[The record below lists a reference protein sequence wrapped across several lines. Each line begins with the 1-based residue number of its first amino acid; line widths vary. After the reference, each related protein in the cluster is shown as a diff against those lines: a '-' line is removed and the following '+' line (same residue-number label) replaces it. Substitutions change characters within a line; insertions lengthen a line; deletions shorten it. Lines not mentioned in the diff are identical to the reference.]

1 MSNIF
6 FKMPIVATWISLA
19 ISISNGQELEST
31 VSEQTIPELA
41 TNIKK
46 SLVAIHTV
54 GRDGKDASFSTG
66 FVVSSDGLIATAFH
80 SVAEGYGIR
89 VESADGRELPVT
101 HIHARLEA
109 ADLIVLKVN
118 AKELNPLPLGD
129 SSLIEDGQSVV
140 AVGHPLGRKNSV
152 ASGLVSR
159 RETIGIELL
168 QLAMSIER
176 GSSGEPVVD
185 RTGKVIG
192 VVTLKSSEQDN
203 VGYAVP
209 IVHLQR
215 MLNDAS
221 PIPVE
226 RWKTIGRLDA
236 DQWMTLWD
244 ANWRRHRTQIVVD
257 GYGKSFGGRSLC
269 LSKTRAPEAPYEI
282 QVDVKLANEGGAAG
296 LVFHSDGNNR
306 HYGFYPSAGK
316 IRLTRF
322 SGPALDSWT
331 ILHNETHDAYRPGE
345 WNTLKV
351 RVENEKFT
359 LFVNDERVT
368 SSVDDRLPSGAT
380 GLVTFRGTSAAFRR
394 YQVASSIPS
403 EKPTPEVRAKMDAI
417 LEDLRIDRPASEE
430 VVTRLQPFA
439 QYSDRVL
446 EHNARQLEFRA
457 RRMRQLAD
465 QVHASRVVH
474 QITSAL
480 CLEADKSHAGAV
492 KKPDLLRAALLIALL
507 DNRDV
512 DVDAYVRRI
521 DAFGAEIMKAIPDGA
536 TELEKLSV
544 LDRMMF
550 REYGFRGSRFE
561 YYASASS
568 YLNEVFDD
576 REGLPISVSV
586 LYIELAK
593 RVGVSVVGVGLPG
606 HFVVRFEPK
615 DEGVKPQLLDVF
627 NKGKR
632 LTRSDAEQLIR
643 DRGFAP
649 EARFFETQTAVQ
661 IADRMVRNLLGNAEE
676 EKDNDRIYRYAE
688 LLVALDGENYEA
700 RARRMLIRAQTQRF
714 TEAIEDVNWFIN
726 HPVENSEL
734 DQFYELRAEFERQLE
749 RQERLAS

>member
-1 MSNIF
+1 MSYMF
-6 FKMPIVATWISLA
+6 FKMPIVATCISLA
-19 ISISNGQELEST
+19 LGFSNGPELEST
-31 VSEQTIPELA
+31 VPEQTIPRLA
-41 TNIKK
+41 ANIKK
-46 SLVAIHTV
+46 SLVAVHTV
-54 GRDGKDASFSTG
+54 GRDGRDASFSTG
-66 FVVSSDGLIATAFH
+66 FVISRDGLIATAFH

-89 VESADGRELPVT
+89 VESADGHDLPVT
-101 HIHARLEA
+101 HVHARLEA

-118 AKELNPLPLGD
+118 AKELEPLPLGD

-152 ASGLVSR
+152 VSGLVSR

-185 RTGKVIG
+185 RKGNVIG

-209 IVHLQR
+209 VVHLQR
-215 MLNDAS
+215 MLNDAT

-226 RWKTIGRLDA
+226 RWKTIGQLDTE
-236 DQWMTLWD
+236 QWTTLWD
-244 ANWRRHRTQIVVD
+244 ANWRRHRTQIAVD

-269 LSKTRAPEAPYEI
+269 LSKTGVLEAPYEV
-282 QVDVKLANEGGAAG
+282 QVDVKLADEGGAAG
-296 LVFHSDGNNR
+296 LAFHSDGNNR
-306 HYGFYPSAGK
+306 HYGFYPSSGK
-316 IRLTRF
+316 VRLTRF

-331 ILHNETHDAYRPGE
+331 ILYNETHDAYRPGE

-351 RVENEKFT
+351 RVEEGKFT
-359 LFVNDERVT
+359 FFVNDERVT

-380 GLVTFRGTSAAFRR
+380 GLVTFRGTSAEFRR
-394 YQVASSIPS
+394 YQVAASIPS
-403 EKPTPEVRAKMDAI
+403 AKPTPEVRAKMDAI
-417 LEDLRIDRPASEE
+417 IQHLRTDRPASAD
-430 VVTRLQPFA
+430 VVTRLRSFA

-446 EHNARQLEFRA
+446 EHSARQLEFRA

-465 QVHASRVVH
+465 QVHASRVLH

-480 CLEADKSHAGAV
+480 CLEAKESGVGVV

-521 DAFGAEIMKAIPDGA
+521 DAFGTEIMEAIPDGA

-544 LDRMMF
+544 LNRMMF

-593 RVGVSVVGVGLPG
+593 RIGVNVVGVGLPG

-615 DEGVKPQLLDVF
+615 DDEVEPQLLDVF
-627 NKGKR
+627 HKGKR
-632 LTRSDAEQLIR
+632 LAKSDAEQLIL

-649 EARFFETQTAVQ
+649 EPRFFEAQTAVQ
-661 IADRMVRNLLGNAEE
+661 IVNRMVRNLLGNAEE
-676 EKDNDRIYRYAE
+676 EKDNERIYRYAE
-688 LLVALDGENYEA
+688 LLVALDSENYEA